1 MAIPGIDDTTKTWI
15 GSDLEVP
22 NSNGYGMMFR
32 NTANISEQ
40 TKALGDKLNSILNN
54 KSIEVDNPLILGQIT
69 ALSGN
74 YNMARQLQSN
84 IMKSIKDTAQA
95 LIRNI

>member
-1 MAIPGIDDTTKTWI
+1 MAIQGINAAGTWTA
-15 GSDLEVP
+15 SDLEKP
-22 NSNGYGMMFR
+22 DNNGYGMMFR

-40 TKALGDKLNSILNN
+40 TKNLGDKLNTILND

-95 LIRNI
+95 LIRNV